1 MAVMDEFR
9 EKREKIRTASAK
21 EKWKYFT
28 DYYLVWTL
36 IGLAVMTVS
45 IAFLYSVLSQ
55 KEDALYVSLVNFA
68 PLDSAENRVEKAFS
82 ELALDDIR
90 HSKIT
95 IDTSESI
102 VAGMRE
108 DDMEQE
114 NADDPSLSEIMKYSY
129 EDEQKLATLAM
140 TGSMDMMITGE
151 DVFMKYAMQEYIVGL
166 DQVMDSE
173 RLKQFEDAG
182 RVLYIDKKPVGICMD
197 DAVLLKENYVYDGKG
212 SPSIYAGFVIG
223 AAHTEMALRFIQF
236 LESGN

>member
-102 VAGMRE
+102 AAGMRE

-151 DVFMKYAMQEYIVGL
+151 DVFMKYAMQEIREG
-166 DQVMDSE
+166 
-173 RLKQFEDAG
+173 
-182 RVLYIDKKPVGICMD
+182 
-197 DAVLLKENYVYDGKG
+197 
-212 SPSIYAGFVIG
+212 
-223 AAHTEMALRFIQF
+223 
-236 LESGN
+236 